1 MSDSHKKRARSVD
14 TEIGFGESQGV
25 RPAAKV
31 LRKGRERGNNM
42 KVKKLKGSA
51 PESSARQTLFR
62 SGNDHIVAKTQR
74 GGEGKIIRGHMPA
87 QHVVELPGQV
97 YDETIA
103 PLIAKALGHRG
114 EGGERAVETR
124 EEAPNSVQAPT
135 LGLAGGIASRDSET
149 SRLQLAI
156 HTAQRMVED
165 RDGAIRNLLNGIEIR
180 GKTIQILDGV
190 VQNSTHRLKLL
201 RDDLQ
206 IARAMLDGATADYRE
221 AADGRAD
228 YMARYLKEQATSSE
242 LETRLADQESC
253 NKALQYAIHD
263 VAQDLITAQDEKA
276 ACVKENNGLKAKIFE
291 ADLTSSFCKDEYEQ
305 ARRALQTENIGLKG
319 TIAGKE
325 RELQT
330 ITDEKEMMRKQI
342 AELKGRV
349 TAAEMYQQ
357 WSTS

>member
-14 TEIGFGESQGV
+14 TEINFGESQGV
-25 RPAAKV
+25 RLVAKV

-42 KVKKLKGSA
+42 KAKKLKGSA

-62 SGNDHIVAKTQR
+62 SANDHSAANGQR
-74 GGEGKIIRGHMPA
+74 GGEEKIISGHMPA
-87 QHVVELPGQV
+87 QHAAELPGQV

-103 PLIAKALGHRG
+103 PLIAKALGYRG
-114 EGGERAVETR
+114 DGGEHAVETR

-135 LGLAGGIASRDSET
+135 LGLEGGIASRDSEA
-149 SRLQLAI
+149 SRLLLAV
-156 HTAQRMVED
+156 HTAQRLVED
-165 RDGAIRNLLNGIEIR
+165 RDGVIRNLLNGIEIR
-180 GKTIQILDGV
+180 GKTVQILDGV
-190 VQNSTHRLKLL
+190 VLSSAYRLKLL
-201 RDDLQ
+201 RDDLE
-206 IARAMLDGATADYRE
+206 IARVMLDGATADYRR

-228 YMARYLKEQATSSE
+228 YMARYLKEQATSNE
-242 LETRLADQESC
+242 LETKLADQESC

-276 ACVKENNGLKAKIFE
+276 ARVKENNGLKTKFFE
-291 ADLTSSFCKDEYEQ
+291 SDLTSSFCKDEQEQ
-305 ARRALQTENIGLKG
+305 ARRALQTENFGLKW

-330 ITDEKEMMRKQI
+330 SADEKEVMRKQI
-342 AELKGRV
+342 TELRGRV

>member
-14 TEIGFGESQGV
+14 TEINFGESQGV

-31 LRKGRERGNNM
+31 LRKGRERGINM
-42 KVKKLKGSA
+42 KAKKLKGGA

-62 SGNDHIVAKTQR
+62 SGNDHIAAEGQR
-74 GGEGKIIRGHMPA
+74 GGEEKIIRGDMPA
-87 QHVVELPGQV
+87 QYAVELPGQV

-103 PLIAKALGHRG
+103 PLIANALAYCGD
-114 EGGERAVETR
+114 GGEHATR
-124 EEAPNSVQAPT
+124 EEAPNSVQAPA
-135 LGLAGGIASRDSET
+135 LGLEGGIASHDSET
-149 SRLQLAI
+149 SRLLLAV

-165 RDGAIRNLLNGIEIR
+165 RDGVIRNLLNGIEIR
-180 GKTIQILDGV
+180 GKTVQILDGV
-190 VQNSTHRLKLL
+190 VQSSAYRLKLL
-201 RDDLQ
+201 RDDLE
-206 IARAMLDGATADYRE
+206 IARVMLDGATADYRE

-228 YMARYLKEQATSSE
+228 YMACYLEEQATSSE
-242 LETRLADQESC
+242 LETKLADQESC

-263 VAQDLITAQDEKA
+263 VAQDLITVRDEKA
-276 ACVKENNGLKAKIFE
+276 ACVKENNGLKTTIFE

-319 TIAGKE
+319 TIADKE

-330 ITDEKEMMRKQI
+330 SADEKEVMRKQI
-342 AELKGRV
+342 AELRGRV